1 MDKIAVLPKETAQ
14 LIAAGEVV
22 ERPAS
27 VVKELVE
34 NAIDAGA
41 SAVTVDISDGGTT
54 SIRVQ
59 DNGSGMSEADARAC
73 FLRHATSK
81 VRRAEDIYRVQTLG
95 FRGEALASIAA
106 VARVRLVTKRAE
118 DETGT
123 LVRMEGGTL
132 AEQAPF
138 GCPDGTVITVSDLF
152 YNTPARKKFLKS
164 VRSETSA
171 ILALADRLALS
182 HPEISFRVIS
192 QGREELFTPGDGVLR
207 NAVHAVLGA
216 KVAEAL
222 LPVEYKVNGVSITGY
237 ITKPLFARG
246 NRNMQ
251 YFFIN
256 DRTVQS
262 KTLYATLDAAYKGSI
277 MAGKF
282 PGCILHIAVDPARID
297 VNVHPTKSVVKFS
310 DENEI
315 FNYMLRAVHEA
326 LRGEGQQ
333 FTARPDTRPAQE
345 PGKSTIRPAPKRDL
359 SAFFEQEAV
368 QPAMSAPT
376 GPPRPAAGASAFSG
390 QSAFSRTGTA
400 CRDSAA
406 PVNLYGGVPAPPKY
420 DAVST
425 LADSGGAIPV
435 GVMPPAFKPSPA
447 APSSL
452 PTFRIEPP
460 APAAEPEPVPA
471 SAEPEPA
478 EPVLY
483 IGEVLRTYLI
493 AQRGDEVYFVDK
505 HAAHERILYDQLA
518 QAGDTPVSQPL
529 LLSRTLLLGKREKSA
544 LLENAESLE
553 RCGFE
558 IGDLGGGTL
567 TVRAVPHVL
576 DDDDVETALAEIADE
591 LLAGKGGAELSK
603 LDSIRA
609 VTACKAA
616 VKAGQKNDPRE
627 NEALLE
633 QLFSRPDL
641 KYCPHG
647 RPLIYT
653 LTKRDFEKFFKRI
666 V

>member
-262 KTLYATLDAAYKGSI
+262 KTLYAALDAVYKGSI

-315 FNYMLRAVHEA
+315 FNYMLRAVHES

-345 PGKSTIRPAPKRDL
+345 PGKSTIRLAPKRDL

-376 GPPRPAAGASAFSG
+376 GPPS
-390 QSAFSRTGTA
+390 
-400 CRDSAA
+400 
-406 PVNLYGGVPAPPKY
+406 
-420 DAVST
+420 
-425 LADSGGAIPV
+425 
-435 GVMPPAFKPSPA
+435 
-447 APSSL
+447 
-452 PTFRIEPP
+452 E
-460 APAAEPEPVPA
+460 
-471 SAEPEPA
+471 
-478 EPVLY
+478 
-483 IGEVLRTYLI
+483 
-493 AQRGDEVYFVDK
+493 
-505 HAAHERILYDQLA
+505 
-518 QAGDTPVSQPL
+518 
-529 LLSRTLLLGKREKSA
+529 
-544 LLENAESLE
+544 
-553 RCGFE
+553 
-558 IGDLGGGTL
+558 
-567 TVRAVPHVL
+567 
-576 DDDDVETALAEIADE
+576 
-591 LLAGKGGAELSK
+591 
-603 LDSIRA
+603 
-609 VTACKAA
+609 
-616 VKAGQKNDPRE
+616 
-627 NEALLE
+627 
-633 QLFSRPDL
+633 
-641 KYCPHG
+641 
-647 RPLIYT
+647 
-653 LTKRDFEKFFKRI
+653 
-666 V
+666 